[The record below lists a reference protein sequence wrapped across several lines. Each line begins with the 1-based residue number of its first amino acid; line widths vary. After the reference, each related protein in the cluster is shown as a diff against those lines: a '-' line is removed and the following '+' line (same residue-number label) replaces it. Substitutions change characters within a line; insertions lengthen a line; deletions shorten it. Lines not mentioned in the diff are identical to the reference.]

1 MSLFWHYLTTSYLW
15 IGLLNAIEVAAIA
28 MVLALLLG
36 LGLAVM
42 RESRFAVV
50 RIPAAL
56 YVWIMRGTPLLLQLI
71 YIYDVLP
78 KFGVTLSTFQAAVI
92 GFALN
97 EAAFSGEIIRGGI
110 RSVNRTQIVAAQS
123 LGMSGTLT
131 LRRIVLPQALRAIV
145 PALGNNS
152 ISLLKATSLA
162 SVIALN
168 EVLLRAQTITSQNFE
183 YIPVLSAAGVIY
195 LAATTVMSGGQ
206 LLLERR
212 FSLERDA
219 NTPGPMNRM
228 IGGGLRHLGSMIGRK
243 PAAAPAAAA
252 AGGEVHTVPAGP
264 LAQPGGPQTG
274 PDERPTNLQPTNLQP
289 INLVVP
295 HTAAVTH
302 PTGIAELL
310 AARSLT
316 QRHTPEDDFVVC
328 HGVSKSYGNREIL
341 RSVDLNVKAGEV
353 VVIMGPSG
361 SGKST
366 LLRLVNHLEPIDGGE
381 ILVDGE
387 YVGYHKVNGTLKPTS
402 GLAKARA
409 AARIGM
415 VFQHFNLFDHLPVI
429 ENVTIAPTHVY
440 KEDSATVQRRALGLL
455 ADVGLE
461 QHVHHLPH
469 RLSGGQQQRVAIA
482 RALAITPK
490 LMLFDEPTSALDPEL
505 VGEVLSVIRRLAD
518 AGMTMI
524 IVTHEVRFARDV
536 ADKVVFMDQGV
547 VVEEGPPAQVLDNPQ
562 HERTRRFL
570 NMVERSADAS

>member
-1 MSLFWHYLTTSYLW
+1 MDLFWHYLTISYLW
-15 IGLLNAIEVAAIA
+15 EGLLAAIEVAVLA
-28 MVLALLLG
+28 MVLALFLG

-42 RESRFAVV
+42 RESRHRLV
-50 RIPAAL
+50 RLPASI

-78 KFGVTLSTFQAAVI
+78 VFGITLTTFQAAVF

-123 LGMSGTLT
+123 LGMSAPLT
-131 LRRIVLPQALRAIV
+131 LRRVVLPQALRAIV
-145 PALGNNS
+145 PALGNNA
-152 ISLLKATSLA
+152 ISLLKSTSLA

-168 EVLLRAQTITSQNFE
+168 EVLLRAQTITAQNFE
-183 YIPVLSAAGVIY
+183 FIPVLSAAGVVY
-195 LAATTVMSGGQ
+195 LAATTVMTGGQ

-212 FSLERDA
+212 FSLDRDA
-219 NTPGPMNRM
+219 NNPGPVERM
-228 IGGGLRHLGSMIGRK
+228 LGGGIRQLGGLLRR
-243 PAAAPAAAA
+243 PAPAAKATA
-252 AGGEVHTVPAGP
+252 PASVAERNGGDHLLPS
-264 LAQPGGPQTG
+264 
-274 PDERPTNLQPTNLQP
+274 
-289 INLVVP
+289 
-295 HTAAVTH
+295 AVTDDT
-302 PTGIAELL
+302 PPEGVAEMVVIRG
-310 AARSLT
+310 AAERH
-316 QRHTPEDDFVVC
+316 QRDADFVVC
-328 HGVSKSYGNREIL
+328 RAVSKSYGNREIL
-341 RSVDLNVKAGEV
+341 RSVDLDVKAGEV

-366 LLRLVNHLEPIDGGE
+366 LLRLINHLEPMDGGE
-381 ILVDGE
+381 ILVDGAH
-387 YVGYHKVNGTLKPTS
+387 VGYHLVNGVLKPS
-402 GLAKARA
+402 GNLAKARA

-429 ENVTIAPTHVY
+429 DNVTIAPTRVY
-440 KEDSATVQRRALGLL
+440 GEKAALVNRRATGLL
-455 ADVGLE
+455 TDVGLQ
-461 QHVHHLPH
+461 QHIHHLPH

-524 IVTHEVRFARDV
+524 VVTHEVRFARDV

-547 VVEEGPPAQVLDNPQ
+547 VVEQGPPEQVLDNPQ
-562 HERTRRFL
+562 HARTRRFL
-570 NMVERSADAS
+570 NMVAHEADG